1 MSVYL
6 EMRVERTNEC
16 VNGQMNDCRQ
26 RGAWEGQRKQKGKA
40 DRKVRSI
47 STFLFLRSTAFE
59 AKVLRRLPNPH
70 VASLRAKDA
79 CVRGV
84 KHAYGLP

>member
-1 MSVYL
+1 
-6 EMRVERTNEC
+6 
-16 VNGQMNDCRQ
+16 MNDCRQ
-26 RGAWEGQRKQKGKA
+26 RGLGKDKESRKEKLTGNLGVFQ
-40 DRKVRSI
+40 
-47 STFLFLRSTAFE
+47 LFFFYGVQPFE

-84 KHAYGLP
+84 KHAYGLPQAKIFSLVAGIP